1 MGTQAQVTLVVQ
13 ASNNSNKDENSSTLS
28 SQELWQNLNNDDVYD
43 FQENLI
49 GYELDKQNEMN
60 KDYDQQRLHQN
71 VQHNID
77 HTYQHFHTQQNQ

>member
-1 MGTQAQVTLVVQ
+1 MMGTQAQVTLVVQ

-49 GYELDKQNEMN
+49 GLDLDKQNEMN
-60 KDYDQQRLHQN
+60 KDFDRQ
-71 VQHNID
+71 
-77 HTYQHFHTQQNQ
+77 